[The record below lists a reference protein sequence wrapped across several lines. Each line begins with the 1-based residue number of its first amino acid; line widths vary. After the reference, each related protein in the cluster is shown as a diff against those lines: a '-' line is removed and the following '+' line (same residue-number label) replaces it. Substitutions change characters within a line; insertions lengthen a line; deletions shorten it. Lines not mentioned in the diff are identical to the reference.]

1 MANKSNTVT
10 ISLEE
15 YRELLLK
22 DKPSHGNDGEM
33 LERIFGIIEPNLE
46 YVERNYSYSNDVMR
60 NVKVKDSDKVLVE
73 IFQMIKYL
81 DFDRYMKMWNM
92 VMTNERKRKEQEMKI
107 EQMNQAKELRKA
119 NE

>member
-15 YRELLLK
+15 YKELLLK
-22 DKPSHGNDGEM
+22 DKPLRGNDGEM
-33 LERIFGIIEPNLE
+33 LERIFNIMEQNLE
-46 YVERNYSYSNDVMR
+46 YTESNYYSSVVMK
-60 NVKVKDSDKVLVE
+60 NVKVKDSDNVLKE
-73 IFQMIKYL
+73 IFNMIRYL
-81 DFDRYMKMWNM
+81 DFDRYMKIWNN

-107 EQMNQAKELRKA
+107 KQMNEAKELRKE